1 MTTLLGNK
9 RLSSHS
15 RLCRG
20 IRPCDQPFTPGR
32 EPPLGAHIV
41 TPRRGYTHHGIYAG
55 RGKVLQY
62 GGGMRRGR
70 VEEVPLCRFSR
81 GREIWIRPGEAGMQD
96 RPEVVRRARSRLGED
111 RYHVLRNNCEHFC
124 EWCVRGQNRSYQVDA
139 LVSRVG
145 TGWLRFVEPFAR
157 IFRGQYVH
165 HRRPTA
171 STMAGRDREILRIGD
186 TLWANEMITATAAA
200 TRFSH

>member
-1 MTTLLGNK
+1 
-9 RLSSHS
+9 
-15 RLCRG
+15 
-20 IRPCDQPFTPGR
+20 
-32 EPPLGAHIV
+32 
-41 TPRRGYTHHGIYAG
+41 
-55 RGKVLQY
+55 
-62 GGGMRRGR
+62 
-70 VEEVPLCRFSR
+70 
-81 GREIWIRPGEAGMQD
+81 MQD

-186 TLWANEMITATAAA
+186 TLWANEMITATAAG